1 MRDFKESYTDYAH
14 LPQVLLKVINL
25 QKLSALNLFGLTEEF
40 FAFNI
45 FLNFTSESKLN

>member
-25 QKLSALNLFGLTEEF
+25 QKLSALNLFGLTEF